1 MGKWPCKNCGCE
13 WRNKH
18 GACSSCANQRSRIK
32 YSKMDKAKRA
42 VAIQKSNEWRK
53 NNRDRVIELK
63 RSYAT
68 KRKLLSPINTQ
79 RRKNW
84 FPCSCCMAKIG
95 YGSKITAKLLGVTPS
110 TINERWA
117 KAGVMRYI
125 PPAGNWELTNRK
137 KRTKS
142 NIIRIPL
149 PISLAD
155 RKRRRFKG
163 IIETIK
169 RGGSRSVSTL
179 TGCTASQLKK
189 HLELGF
195 KRSMTWDNHGEHW
208 HIDHILPV
216 ASFDHTDPKQVAQCW
231 HWTNLRPLEAKAN
244 IIKGDRITEPQMQLL
259 LCAHCPP
266 PL

>member
-1 MGKWPCKNCGCE
+1 MGKKPCKRCAGI
-13 WRNKH
+13 WRNKW
-18 GACSSCANQRSRIK
+18 GACSTCVKATRQRYIEGLSPEKNRARLDRQKIANIRNRQSIILC
-32 YSKMDKAKRA
+32 KRRA
-42 VAIQKSNEWRK
+42 SA
-53 NNRDRVIELK
+53 
-63 RSYAT
+63 

-79 RRKNW
+79 RRKDW
-84 FPCSCCMAKIG
+84 FPCSCCLAKIG
-95 YGSKITAKLLGVTPS
+95 YGSKITAKILGVTPS
-110 TINERWA
+110 TVNERWV
-117 KAGVMRYI
+117 KAGIKRYI
-125 PPAGNWELTNRK
+125 PLAGNWELTNRK

-179 TGCTASQLKK
+179 TGCTANQLKK
-189 HLELGF
+189 HLESAFRRG
-195 KRSMTWDNHGEHW
+195 MTWDNHGEHW

-216 ASFDHTDPKQVAQCW
+216 ASFDHNDPKQVTQCW

-259 LCAHCPP
+259 LCATH
-266 PL
+266 

>member
-1 MGKWPCKNCGCE
+1 
-13 WRNKH
+13 
-18 GACSSCANQRSRIK
+18 
-32 YSKMDKAKRA
+32 MDKAKRA
-42 VAIQKSNEWRK
+42 VAIQKSTEWRK

-79 RRKNW
+79 RRKDW

-110 TINERWA
+110 TVNRRWA
-117 KAGVMRYI
+117 KAGIKRHI
-125 PPAGNWELTNRK
+125 PCGFTWELSRRK
-137 KRTKS
+137 RRTKS

-149 PISLAD
+149 PISLAA

-189 HLELGF
+189 HLESAFRRG
-195 KRSMTWDNHGEHW
+195 MTWDNHGSRW
-208 HIDHILPV
+208 HIDHIIPCS
-216 ASFDHTDPKQVAQCW
+216 SFNLTEESEQLKCFHYS
-231 HWTNLRPLEAKAN
+231 NLRPLFAKEN
-244 IIKGDRITEPQMQLL
+244 YKKSNKRLF
-259 LCAHCPP
+259 
-266 PL
+266 